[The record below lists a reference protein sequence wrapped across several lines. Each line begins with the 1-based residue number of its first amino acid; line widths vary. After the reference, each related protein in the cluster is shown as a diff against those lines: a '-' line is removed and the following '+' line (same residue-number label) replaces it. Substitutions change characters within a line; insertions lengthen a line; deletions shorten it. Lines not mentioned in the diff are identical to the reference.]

1 MSLFNKT
8 KVPTGCLTWLRP
20 CREKKELWLMV
31 PVEAWCSADNN
42 REMCLSDSFCCIYS
56 QVKCNTV
63 GSNAN

>member
-8 KVPTGCLTWLRP
+8 KGCLAWLRP

-31 PVEAWCSADNN
+31 PVEAF
-42 REMCLSDSFCCIYS
+42 RLSDSFCCIYS
-56 QVKCNTV
+56 QVKCNTI